1 MAGRSD
7 GGMPAEHDG
16 GGADECCV
24 DGGLE
29 AQAAPERV
37 VAREAGG
44 YLARGGA
51 AEDVVE
57 EGGGLWR
64 PIPPK
69 VVW

>member
-1 MAGRSD
+1 M
-7 GGMPAEHDG
+7 
-16 GGADECCV
+16 

-29 AQAAPERV
+29 ALAAPERV
-37 VAREAGG
+37 VAGEAGG